1 MQNDNLEEQQYTG
14 DMPTEIMESETHYIE
29 EDVFYARY
37 RRKRLALICSAAGV
51 IAVIAVAVILLLIIQ
66 QKQAAFAKHMIIA
79 DKYYASNDYDAAIMA
94 YKLTIQDKPGDAAAY
109 IKLAEVYIAM
119 GDYNSARDIL
129 AEGYRATG
137 SEEILRKMQNM
148 YVQESVTAADMTQEE
163 MEEASA
169 EITINNT
176 IFDWIAD
183 LDYSGYV
190 RQFGSATVQD
200 AGNGVLNLSFN
211 GFAGKCVYF
220 NTSGNEFI
228 VDTAKNLPYANR
240 KPNYVELTGL
250 GCIFNGYAGVLT
262 YSRIQEL
269 FGDGGTIGYREDQ
282 QQYTIQLEYRNCILE
297 IACNENGN
305 ITGAAPWNQ
314 VCAKYAGEIE
324 ADTMVE
330 NAGRHSGYITN
341 AVTGGGVRARI
352 TVHEQN
358 RYGEAVAT
366 VECGYDGSY
375 SLELSEGM
383 YVLEI
388 TAEGFITE
396 YFEVNIRSGD
406 QRTAMN
412 YVISPELSAGEIR
425 IVLEWGSYPADLD
438 SHLTGCTGSGSRI
451 EVAYNAKQAVEG
463 GNVVAELDIDDTNG
477 YGPETTTIYDVNGTY
492 EFRVHDF
499 SNNGDSNS
507 SALSGSQAVV
517 KVYLPGETQPR
528 VFNVPGGTGVWWN
541 VFRIEN
547 GQIVEVNRIE

>member
-1 MQNDNLEEQQYTG
+1 MQNDHFGEQQYTG
-14 DMPTEIMESETHYIE
+14 DTPTEIMEPKTHYIE

-37 RRKRLALICSAAGV
+37 RRKKMALVCSAAV
-51 IAVIAVAVILLLIIQ
+51 MIAVIAVAVILFLIMQ
-66 QKQAAFAKHMIIA
+66 QKQAAFTEHMVMA
-79 DKYYASNDYDAAIMA
+79 DKYYASNNYDAAVMA
-94 YKLTIQDKPGDAAAY
+94 YKLTIQDKPRDAAAY
-109 IKLAEVYIAM
+109 IKLAGVYMAM
-119 GDYNSARDIL
+119 GDYSSARDIL

-148 YVQESVTAADMTQEE
+148 YVQEGVTAADMTQEE

-176 IFDWIAD
+176 VFDWIAD

-220 NTSGNEFI
+220 NISGNGFI
-228 VDTAKNLPYANR
+228 VDTARNLPYANR

-262 YSRIQEL
+262 YPRIQEV
-269 FGDGGTIGYREDQ
+269 FGNGGTIGYREDL
-282 QQYTIQLEYRNCILE
+282 QQYTIKLEYRNCILE
-297 IACNENGN
+297 IACDENGN

-314 VCAKYAGEIE
+314 VCAKYEGEIE

-341 AVTGGGVRARI
+341 AVTGGGVRARV
-352 TVHEQN
+352 TAHEQN

-396 YFEVNIRSGD
+396 YFDVNIRSGD

-438 SHLTGCTGSGSRI
+438 SHLTGRTSSGSRI

-477 YGPETTTIYDVNGTY
+477 YGPETTTIYDFNGTY

-547 GQIVEVNRIE
+547 GQILEVNRIE